1 MFKKAAQ
8 QGRGEHG
15 PEAYRGP
22 VAPLDATGGPYV
34 EGPSDARTRLEAFF
48 NILQMLDNKGS
59 R

>member
-8 QGRGEHG
+8 QGRSEQG
-15 PEAYRGP
+15 PEAYSS
-22 VAPLDATGGPYV
+22 PYV

-48 NILQMLDNKGS
+48 NILRMLDNKGS